1 MASGII
7 SRFDQLSAS
16 QRARL
21 TPTGELRA
29 GVGTRTRVV
38 ERTPPSAPPSVV
50 TEPEPVGGAIDL
62 GAGDALSTTV

>member
-1 MASGII
+1 MTDGII

-29 GVGTRTRVV
+29 GVGMLTRVV
-38 ERTPPSAPPSVV
+38 ERTPPSAPPLIV
-50 TEPEPVGGAIDL
+50 TDPEPLGGAIDL
-62 GAGDALSTTV
+62 GAGDALTTTV